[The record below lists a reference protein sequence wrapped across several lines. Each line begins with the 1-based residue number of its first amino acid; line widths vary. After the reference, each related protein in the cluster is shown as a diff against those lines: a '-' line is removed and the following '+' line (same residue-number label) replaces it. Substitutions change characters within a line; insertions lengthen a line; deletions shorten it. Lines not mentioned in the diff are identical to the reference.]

1 MKKQE
6 MSDVS
11 NSELETV
18 DGGMAW
24 FLAIGAFAGAAFAV
38 YCLGNGFADSLTSSQ
53 QSASVGEHC
62 N

>member
-1 MKKQE
+1 MKKYDMTE
-6 MSDVS
+6 ISAA
-11 NSELETV
+11 ELETV

-24 FLAIGAFAGAAFAV
+24 FLAIGAFTGAAFAV
-38 YCLGNGFADSLTSSQ
+38 YCLGNGFADSVTSSQ